1 MNGCSTDWSGGKTTH
16 GVEEFPTAYLCRM
29 DPVRRFLELVQRPF
43 PRPEQPRTRVVM
55 AVGTGIFVAVF
66 LLFFRPFGLHEVD
79 ASKMAVVAGFGAV
92 TTACMLVMYF
102 VVPRLFPSWYREEAW
117 IVGREIM
124 DVLMT
129 IVLIGV
135 GNTFYSA
142 WAFSMP
148 ITVQDL
154 LTYQVITAAVGVFP
168 STFIV
173 LLQASRY
180 QALFAAGA
188 RTVEAE
194 LRAPAGHAPME
205 RVVITDDEGKQQVD
219 VPIDDLLLLTAADN
233 YVQVTIRHALR
244 PTAMLLR
251 TSLRSIE
258 ERHPLPASLFRCHRS
273 YIVNLDAVEHVTGN
287 AQGYVLHLPHD
298 IRVPVARSRTTAI
311 RDRLRRR
318 SVP

>member
-1 MNGCSTDWSGGKTTH
+1 
-16 GVEEFPTAYLCRM
+16 M

-142 WAFSMP
+142 WADHGTGPVDVSGHHGSRGRLP
-148 ITVQDL
+148 IHVHR
-154 LTYQVITAAVGVFP
+154 P
-168 STFIV
+168 
-173 LLQASRY
+173 
-180 QALFAAGA
+180 AAG
-188 RTVEAE
+188 
-194 LRAPAGHAPME
+194 L
-205 RVVITDDEGKQQVD
+205 
-219 VPIDDLLLLTAADN
+219 
-233 YVQVTIRHALR
+233 
-244 PTAMLLR
+244 
-251 TSLRSIE
+251 
-258 ERHPLPASLFRCHRS
+258 PLPG
-273 YIVNLDAVEHVTGN
+273 AVRGR
-287 AQGYVLHLPHD
+287 G
-298 IRVPVARSRTTAI
+298 S
-311 RDRLRRR
+311 DR
-318 SVP
+318 